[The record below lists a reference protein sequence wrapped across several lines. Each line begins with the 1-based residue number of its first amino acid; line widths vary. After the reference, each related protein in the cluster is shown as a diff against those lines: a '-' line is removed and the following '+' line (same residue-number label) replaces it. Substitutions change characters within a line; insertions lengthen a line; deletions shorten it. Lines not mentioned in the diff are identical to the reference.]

1 MMYALF
7 VAENFLVR
15 LWEFSR
21 IRVENRNR
29 ETECASG
36 QNFPEILEFLYRR
49 ILLEFPLKTETC
61 TEILEFFSNLFS
73 IYHKTKQKKNK

>member
-15 LWEFSR
+15 LWELSR

-49 ILLEFPLKTETC
+49 ILLEFYFENGNMHRNSRIFLK
-61 TEILEFFSNLFS
+61 FVFNLP
-73 IYHKTKQKKNK
+73 